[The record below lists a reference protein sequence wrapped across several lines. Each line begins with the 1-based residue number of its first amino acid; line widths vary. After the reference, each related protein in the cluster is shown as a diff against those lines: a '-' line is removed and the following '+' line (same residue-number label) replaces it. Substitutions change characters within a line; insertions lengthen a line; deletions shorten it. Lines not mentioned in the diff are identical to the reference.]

1 MPVVPEERTIKTI
14 SSGLLTGV
22 YLNSATSRVSW
33 PFMIS
38 SKESYPFN
46 LSIVTTFTYV
56 FSSFAASVKFLAEI
70 DNAKTIA
77 GDVNERKCFAESEN
91 NINELPTLGYNW
103 ENCMNN
109 KLFYIK
115 ISYIIIN
122 IRIFNVS

>member
-46 LSIVTTFTYV
+46 LSIVTTFTFV
-56 FSSFAASVKFLAEI
+56 FNSFAASVKFLAEI
-70 DNAKTIA
+70 DNAKIIA
-77 GDVNERKCFAESEN
+77 GDVNDRKYFAESEN
-91 NINELPTLGYNW
+91 NINELPILGYNW
-103 ENCMNN
+103 EN
-109 KLFYIK
+109 
-115 ISYIIIN
+115 
-122 IRIFNVS
+122 